1 MLIARGSVGRETD
14 RIDAWSDLDFF
25 VVAAAGAKRRRLA
38 RPDWLA
44 AAHPLAWHVRNTADG
59 FKALM
64 ADGVFCEFA
73 VFEPAELEAI
83 PFAPGRVAWKREGVD
98 DTIAAP
104 RRPLPGATTDETWI
118 VGEAL
123 ACLLVGLGRWRRGEK
138 LSAMRFVQGHALD
151 RLIELDALRTR
162 PPAGDPFSGER
173 RFEARQPA
181 VAAELAALAP
191 GYERTPQAA
200 LAMLDALAAPMVE
213 RIRARAT
220 PRARPR
226 CGRSAPRRTSSGAP
240 DARRVR
246 RQPPGEPPPVGAPR
260 LQQRHH
266 GLDAMAGQAQ
276 HHEPR
281 RGRSG
286 AADHGRIVRHRGQV
300 CARGVGQRVA
310 PAAGSPSASTSE
322 PIISAPAASSKLTSF
337 TASQPGCAIDSSGS
351 DSSRAPAASASRACC
366 PAMRPSLRQKRVAP
380 GVVSSAWTPSPS
392 AMSMSRRSPPTK
404 PPGGWTSTWWLTAG
418 PSGYSGCG
426 TRSGLSWRSCATGRP
441 SARR

>member
-1 MLIARGSVGRETD
+1 
-14 RIDAWSDLDFF
+14 
-25 VVAAAGAKRRRLA
+25 
-38 RPDWLA
+38 
-44 AAHPLAWHVRNTADG
+44 
-59 FKALM
+59 M

-83 PFAPGRVAWKREGVD
+83 PFAPGRAAWKREGVD

-213 RIRARAT
+213 CIRARAT

-226 CGRSAPRRTSSGAP
+226 CGRSAPRRTPSGAP

-246 RQPPGEPPPVGAPR
+246 RQPPRRAAASRRAPPAAAPSR
-260 LQQRHH
+260 ARRR
-266 GLDAMAGQAQ
+266 GRQAQ

-281 RGRSG
+281 RGRGG

-300 CARGVGQRVA
+300 CARDVGQRVA
-310 PAAGSPSASTSE
+310 PAAGSLDASTSE

-337 TASQPGCAIDSSGS
+337 TASQSGCAIDSSGS

-380 GVVSSAWTPSPS
+380 VLVVSSAWTPSPS
-392 AMSMSRRSPPTK
+392 AMSMSRRSPPTT
-404 PPGGWTSTWWLTAG
+404 PPGGWMSTWWHTAG

-426 TRSGLSWRSCATGRP
+426 TRSGPSWRSCATVRP